1 MAGDLHMMLSP
12 KKGNLLP
19 VEGLN
24 NVLPL
29 GGVWV
34 YTKDCNHPVFPK
46 KWRKCLLSD
55 KADIYHSDRT
65 IMDDDGK
72 SNGRLGKKC
81 ASMIGRRSLC

>member
-12 KKGNLLP
+12 QKGNLLP

-46 KWRKCLLSD
+46 NGENVFCQTKLTF
-55 KADIYHSDRT
+55 IIRT
-65 IMDDDGK
+65 GPSWM
-72 SNGRLGKKC
+72 
-81 ASMIGRRSLC
+81 MMVSLMEGLEKNVQA